1 MGEKMMKTC
10 FLLTAVALLMILSQA
25 YGGTEKV
32 PGGIEFT
39 YYDPSA
45 YSVSLA
51 GSFNSWD
58 ARANP
63 MEKDEEGTWRV
74 IVPLGTGTYEYKF
87 VVNGADWMA
96 DPDNPKVVGDYG
108 NSQIEID
115 NQGEPVISGFV
126 ERISNTAANAR
137 VMITGWFRGTYTT
150 RKDALGDVRWRLTRP
165 AHEMYVSFNPTIGS
179 DVKGSGTI
187 RIDSGA
193 GDIREVTADL
203 YAGWL
208 KYKSTYFDATAY
220 HNEEVVSFD
229 DPLEVLGHRDLPGTV
244 WEENLDYGRGTQGL
258 IGDLRFAGLDLR
270 ALYSNTYDYD
280 IYNSGTQWF
289 VDVQPGLLIL
299 TLADR
304 YDNVGTDLLALRAK
318 RKILG
323 LDWAGTFVSARN
335 GWWVGFE
342 TQPLSSVLEQYRAE
356 SGDSNSFWFEMGTS
370 DLFYGIDVSVRPVPW
385 LEAFSEYGRTS
396 YEAKWDAGNRVRKQA
411 DTFVDGEIDVPVG
424 DEDGSR
430 FKLGLDASIYE
441 TSLRIALERASFDG
455 MDKDEVYVTNQ
466 QLPIEDPDTPL
477 MLLYGP
483 SFYDQMVPL
492 NGYGGVFNI
501 DQFYIYEHQPLPER
515 NFDIVELDL
524 TTKFMGVDVG
534 LEFDIAKREWD
545 YAASAATADNP
556 ALESSDVTWTRVL
569 PSIKGSLFNQRLGY
583 HLIYESTKDNISGR
597 MPSVYDKG
605 ELLVK
610 GDVGLVEAWS
620 VYYNLRR
627 VSYDWTEGDVGKDD
641 SFFNTHLALVWSP
654 VPRVEI
660 RLGYGLNPLYYRDTP
675 VDGREIG
682 RERWMASD
690 MWLSPLRTLVDA
702 ERNLEDLKMISLM
715 GVIAF

>member
-1 MGEKMMKTC
+1 MKIR
-10 FLLTAVALLMILSQA
+10 FLLLGAALLMILSQA
-25 YGGTEKV
+25 YGGTEKA

-45 YSVSLA
+45 YSVSVA
-51 GSFNSWD
+51 GSFNNWD
-58 ARANP
+58 ARANE
-63 MEKDEEGTWRV
+63 MQKDEEGTWRAV
-74 IVPLGTGTYEYKF
+74 VQLGPGTYEYKF

-115 NQGEPVISGFV
+115 NEGNLVIASV
-126 ERISNTAANAR
+126 IDRISNTAANAR

-187 RIDSGA
+187 KIDSGV

-208 KYKSTYFDATAY
+208 KYKSTHFDATAY
-220 HNEEVVSFD
+220 YNEEIAGFD
-229 DPLEVLGHRDLPGTV
+229 DPLEVLGHRDLPGTI
-244 WEENLDYGRGTQGL
+244 WEDDLDYGRGTQGL
-258 IGDLRFAGLDLR
+258 IGDLRFAGLGLR
-270 ALYSNTYDYD
+270 TLYSNTYDYD

-289 VDVQPGLLIL
+289 IDFQPEVTIF
-299 TLADR
+299 TITDR
-304 YDNVGTDLLALRAK
+304 YDNIGTDLLALRAK
-318 RKILG
+318 RKFFG
-323 LDWAGTFVSARN
+323 LDLGGTLVSRRN
-335 GWWVGFE
+335 GWWIGFE
-342 TQPLSSVLEQYRAE
+342 TQPLSEVLERYRAE

-370 DLFYGIDVSVRPVPW
+370 EVFYGVDVNVMPVPW
-385 LEAFSEYGRTS
+385 VRAFGEYGFTS

-411 DTFVDGEIDVPVG
+411 DTFTDGEIDVPAG
-424 DEDGSR
+424 DEDGNR
-430 FKLGLDASIYE
+430 FKIGLDAG
-441 TSLRIALERASFDG
+441 TDKTRLGLAFERSTFDG
-455 MDKDEVYVTNQ
+455 MDAGEVYVTNQ
-466 QLPIEDPDTPL
+466 QLPINDPDTPL
-477 MLLYGP
+477 MMLYGP
-483 SFYDQMVPL
+483 TLYYHLAPVNSYAD
-492 NGYGGVFNI
+492 VFNV
-501 DQFYIYEHQPLPER
+501 DYFYIYEHMPLPER
-515 NFDIVELDL
+515 TFDIFELDL
-524 TTKFMGVDVG
+524 ATEFMGVDIG
-534 LEFDIAKREWD
+534 LEFDVARREWN
-545 YAASAATADNP
+545 YASDETSPGEPTLGSAEITF
-556 ALESSDVTWTRVL
+556 TRLL
-569 PSIKGSLFNQRLGY
+569 PSVKGMLFEDRLGY
-583 HLIYESTKDNISGR
+583 HLLYEKTKDNISGR

-605 ELLVK
+605 ELLLK
-610 GDVGLVEAWS
+610 GDIGLVEAWS
-620 VYYNLRR
+620 LYYNLRR
-627 VSYDWTEGDVGKDD
+627 VSYDWTEGDVARDD
-641 SFFNTHLALVWSP
+641 SFFNTHLALVYSP

-675 VDGREIG
+675 VEGREIG